1 MNNRQLTYGT
11 DYKTEL
17 DVVNQ
22 CLIYVRHIENV
33 IQLKGL
39 NFVDAYLMERHR
51 KLTGENRKKL
61 EDLLKEKEV
70 N

>member
-1 MNNRQLTYGT
+1 MNDRQLTYGT

-33 IQLKGL
+33 IELKGL

-61 EDLLKEKEV
+61 EDLLKEREV
-70 N
+70 K